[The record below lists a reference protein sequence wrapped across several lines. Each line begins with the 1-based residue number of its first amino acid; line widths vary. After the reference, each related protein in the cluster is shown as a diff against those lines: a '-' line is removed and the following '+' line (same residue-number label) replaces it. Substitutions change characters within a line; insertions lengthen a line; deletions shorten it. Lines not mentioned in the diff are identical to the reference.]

1 MENITII
8 EGADL
13 KYLAAVLDIQ
23 TKDIYR
29 VRIANSASGGIKV
42 KVNEGMWT
50 PALGKAD
57 ARG

>member
-1 MENITII
+1 MKNITII

-13 KYLAAVLDIQ
+13 HHLADLLGIP
-23 TKDIYR
+23 TEGIYR
-29 VRIANSASGGIKV
+29 IRIAKSDDQIKV

-57 ARG
+57 K